1 MNVGFRHLEIAKER
15 VGHRRIVMLAGV
27 NKNWL
32 KLGAAPLHGR
42 HERRYFHEVGTRAG
56 DEDDLE
62 HLRSRNQLELR
73 ITLSNGQKALGAT
86 LHDSVRSVPP
96 HRQEFQ
102 RRYRS
107 EQDHAVESSH
117 DADRPP
123 RLLLEYDC
131 RFVW

>member
-1 MNVGFRHLEIAKER
+1 MIGPIAL
-15 VGHRRIVMLAGV
+15 IWLDASPAGAQMFTRATQRNAASV

-73 ITLSNGQKALGAT
+73 ITLSNGQKAVGAT

-117 DADRPP
+117 DA
-123 RLLLEYDC
+123 
-131 RFVW
+131 